1 MTHDN
6 SLCDAMTSTIKME
19 KTPYDKFCVSAYKT
33 IEPNN
38 MESGINEYISI
49 TGARRTFVKIF
60 LMVSHAVGS
69 CGGGISI
76 HFRYKAS
83 ASFIM

>member
-1 MTHDN
+1 
-6 SLCDAMTSTIKME
+6 ME

-33 IEPNN
+33 NEPNN

-49 TGARRTFVKIF
+49 TGDRSTLVKIC
-60 LMVSHAVGS
+60 LIVSHALNSGS
-69 CGGGISI
+69 GCAPISI

-83 ASFIM
+83 ATFMM